1 MIRDACSIFTGF
13 GRIGEMKSTIVVIL
27 VCAFVVTGLAQQ
39 KRPYD
44 VIMKDVSATFA
55 SLKKNLDSNTMASAV
70 EDASKLQ
77 GFFKETEEFWTAFK
91 TKDAIDYS
99 KAGQSDAQNVAAAA
113 KDGNGQKALTA
124 YSSLGKS
131 CKGCHD
137 SHRELMPDKSFK
149 IKP

>member
-1 MIRDACSIFTGF
+1 MT
-13 GRIGEMKSTIVVIL
+13 
-27 VCAFVVTGLAQQ
+27 AFAQQ

-44 VIMKDVSATFA
+44 TVMKDVSATFA
-55 SLKKNLDSNTMASAV
+55 SLKKNLDANSMASAAD
-70 EDASKLQ
+70 DAGKLQ
-77 GFFKETEEFWTAFK
+77 RYFKETEDFWSVFK

-99 KAGQSDAQNVAAAA
+99 KAGQKDADSVAAAA
-113 KDGNGQKALTA
+113 KDGNGQKAQAA
-124 YSSLGKS
+124 YSSLGKA

>member
-1 MIRDACSIFTGF
+1 
-13 GRIGEMKSTIVVIL
+13 MKSTVIL
-27 VCAFVVTGLAQQ
+27 ISLCAFVLTGLAQQ

-44 VIMKDVSATFA
+44 VVMKDVNATFA
-55 SLKKNLDSNTMASAV
+55 SLKKNLDSNTMTSAA
-70 EDASKLQ
+70 EDAAKLQ
-77 GFFKETEEFWTAFK
+77 GFFKETEDFWMAFK

-99 KAGQSDAQNVAAAA
+99 KAGQADAQNIAAAA
-113 KDGNGQKALTA
+113 KAGNGQKAQSG
-124 YSSLGKS
+124 YSSLGKA

>member
-1 MIRDACSIFTGF
+1 
-13 GRIGEMKSTIVVIL
+13 MKSTVIL
-27 VCAFVVTGLAQQ
+27 ILLCAFVLTGLAQQ

-44 VIMKDVSATFA
+44 VVMKDVNATFA
-55 SLKKNLDSNTMASAV
+55 SLKKNLDSNTMTSAA
-70 EDASKLQ
+70 EDAAKLQ
-77 GFFKETEEFWTAFK
+77 GFFKETEDFWMAFK

-99 KAGQSDAQNVAAAA
+99 KAGQSDAQNIAAAA
-113 KDGNGQKALTA
+113 KAGNSQKAQA
-124 YSSLGKS
+124 GYSSLGKA